1 MTRNFEA
8 TSARGVVSSKRCFSN
23 VQYTAAAKTLVGV
36 RSSNLSNAECDGS
49 GKMAILQSCISSL
62 RSDVLDVLGVGGGA
76 RRGETWPGGKTSWR
90 FGCTAAASIIVKCS
104 GDTRF
109 ATSAKFFAA
118 AA

>member
-49 GKMAILQSCISSL
+49 GKMAILQSCIHFAGEFAYNWVARDTHPYLSA
-62 RSDVLDVLGVGGGA
+62 VGV
-76 RRGETWPGGKTSWR
+76 TPQFLKISP
-90 FGCTAAASIIVKCS
+90 
-104 GDTRF
+104 
-109 ATSAKFFAA
+109 
-118 AA
+118 